1 MDSFF
6 LAEMF
11 KYLYLIF
18 AENDDLTID
27 PEKYVFTTEAHLL
40 PLSLSTF
47 SNHTERYGFIN
58 VILSPL
64 FLSPTFFAGCQT
76 FYKSKRIKP
85 QNSKIILDGND
96 SRSCLNP
103 LPNGQTGKLY
113 QTDDLEGWRQFAR
126 SYMLQTSPKW
136 DPKDKNNQKKG
147 TGTAQVNFQTP
158 KLKAKEKCVI
168 CLGYPL

>member
-1 MDSFF
+1 
-6 LAEMF
+6 MF
-11 KYLYLIF
+11 SQLKRICCHSVCQHSRIILKGQ
-18 AENDDLTID
+18 D
-27 PEKYVFTTEAHLL
+27 
-40 PLSLSTF
+40 LSLF
-47 SNHTERYGFIN
+47 SCHQYFCHQHFCCHSQN
-58 VILSPL
+58 
-64 FLSPTFFAGCQT
+64 

-158 KLKAKEKCVI
+158 KLKAKEKCENFIRVFTVKY
-168 CLGYPL
+168 G

>member
-1 MDSFF
+1 M
-6 LAEMF
+6 
-11 KYLYLIF
+11 
-18 AENDDLTID
+18 
-27 PEKYVFTTEAHLL
+27 
-40 PLSLSTF
+40 
-47 SNHTERYGFIN
+47 
-58 VILSPL
+58 
-64 FLSPTFFAGCQT
+64 
-76 FYKSKRIKP
+76 
-85 QNSKIILDGND
+85 DGND

-158 KLKAKEKCVI
+158 KLKAKEKCENFITVKH
-168 CLGYPL
+168 CENFTTVKH

>member
-47 SNHTERYGFIN
+47 SNHTERSGFIII
-58 VILSPL
+58 ILSPL
-64 FLSPTFFAGCQT
+64 FLSPTFLLPVIGLFINP
-76 FYKSKRIKP
+76 KESNPRI
-85 QNSKIILDGND
+85 
-96 SRSCLNP
+96 
-103 LPNGQTGKLY
+103 
-113 QTDDLEGWRQFAR
+113 
-126 SYMLQTSPKW
+126 
-136 DPKDKNNQKKG
+136 QK
-147 TGTAQVNFQTP
+147 
-158 KLKAKEKCVI
+158 
-168 CLGYPL
+168 

>member
-47 SNHTERYGFIN
+47 SNHTERSGFID
-58 VILSPL
+58 VYYCHQY
-64 FLSPTFFAGCQT
+64 FLSPKLPAVGILINP
-76 FYKSKRIKP
+76 KESNP
-85 QNSKIILDGND
+85 KI
-96 SRSCLNP
+96 
-103 LPNGQTGKLY
+103 
-113 QTDDLEGWRQFAR
+113 
-126 SYMLQTSPKW
+126 
-136 DPKDKNNQKKG
+136 QK
-147 TGTAQVNFQTP
+147 
-158 KLKAKEKCVI
+158 
-168 CLGYPL
+168 

>member
-47 SNHTERYGFIN
+47 SNHTERSGFIHRST
-58 VILSPL
+58 VSKH
-64 FLSPTFFAGCQT
+64 GQT
-76 FYKSKRIKP
+76 PQLKHFWNHKMFYKSI
-85 QNSKIILDGND
+85 SKG
-96 SRSCLNP
+96 
-103 LPNGQTGKLY
+103 
-113 QTDDLEGWRQFAR
+113 
-126 SYMLQTSPKW
+126 
-136 DPKDKNNQKKG
+136 
-147 TGTAQVNFQTP
+147 
-158 KLKAKEKCVI
+158 
-168 CLGYPL
+168 

>member
-47 SNHTERYGFIN
+47 SNHTERYGFII

-64 FLSPTFFAGCQT
+64 FLTPIFLWTVVRLFINPKESNP
-76 FYKSKRIKP
+76 RI
-85 QNSKIILDGND
+85 
-96 SRSCLNP
+96 
-103 LPNGQTGKLY
+103 
-113 QTDDLEGWRQFAR
+113 
-126 SYMLQTSPKW
+126 
-136 DPKDKNNQKKG
+136 QK
-147 TGTAQVNFQTP
+147 
-158 KLKAKEKCVI
+158 
-168 CLGYPL
+168 